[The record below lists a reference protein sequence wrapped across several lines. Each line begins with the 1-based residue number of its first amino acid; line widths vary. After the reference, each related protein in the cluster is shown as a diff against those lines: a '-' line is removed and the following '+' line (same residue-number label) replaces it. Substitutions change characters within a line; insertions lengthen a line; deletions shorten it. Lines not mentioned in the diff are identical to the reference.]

1 MRPDLVI
8 SVSLTTRH
16 PRPGEV
22 DGCDYYFTTPEH
34 FRKLIHE
41 EAFLEWAKVHGEYYG
56 TLKETTLEQLERG
69 RDVLL
74 EIDVQ
79 GALQVR
85 RQVPDTVMI
94 FMVPPSWEALVE
106 RICCRGTESEEQIR
120 RRLAEAEK
128 EIALY
133 TEYDYLI
140 VNDRLEETAGLINAV
155 ITAEKCRVKRGAAP
169 PCWEAN

>member
-69 RDVLL
+69 
-74 EIDVQ
+74 
-79 GALQVR
+79 G
-85 RQVPDTVMI
+85 M
-94 FMVPPSWEALVE
+94 FSWRSMSRE
-106 RICCRGTESEEQIR
+106 RSRS
-120 RRLAEAEK
+120 
-128 EIALY
+128 
-133 TEYDYLI
+133 
-140 VNDRLEETAGLINAV
+140 AGRFP
-155 ITAEKCRVKRGAAP
+155 TP
-169 PCWEAN
+169 